1 MFVIIISF
9 LLVVLSLL
17 YDYVKNKRKFDLIE
31 KFPGPVAQPIVGNAF
46 NYAAKSAEDVISLIL
61 ESHQTY
67 GYSYRTK
74 IYNDVTVWTSDLKI
88 ISTVL
93 GTSTKVLTKSP
104 LYNFLKPWIGE
115 GLLTGTGKK
124 WRAERKVMAP
134 MFHSKFFEYFVDVF
148 SRRGEALVEKL
159 KSTKDGDAVDVLG
172 LSYLTALDSIC
183 EIMCDE
189 RIDALNDSSSE
200 YVKAMT
206 EVMDVLGS
214 RFSSFWTRNEFL
226 YNLLPWPGK
235 AKYNKTLEVINS
247 FSNKVILKRR
257 DHLMMKK
264 AGDYNSDGESAS
276 KIVFVDLLLQ
286 GTVDGNSLGN
296 DAILDQVNTLTFNGR
311 NSSPVAI
318 AFVLYALG
326 QHKDIQEKVFKEI
339 KNVFG
344 SDKNESITS
353 QQLQDLTYLD
363 WVIKET
369 MRLYPPIP
377 AIARYIEEDICLD
390 DGRIIPA
397 DSSLALTLFVAFRN
411 PSIFP
416 EPNEFIPDRFDP
428 NGGVSSTI
436 DPMAFIPFSSG
447 PRNCIGQ
454 KYALL
459 LIKTI
464 VVQVLRNYE
473 IIPKG
478 VAPVIFPQIV
488 LRSKNGVEVGLKSRV
503 Y

>member
-1 MFVIIISF
+1 MFVIIISCI
-9 LLVVLSLL
+9 LVLLSLL

-31 KFPGPVAQPIVGNAF
+31 KFPGPVTQPIVGNAF
-46 NYAAKSAEDVISLIL
+46 NYTAKSAEDVIRLIL

-67 GYSYRTK
+67 GHSYRTK
-74 IYNDVTVWTSDLKI
+74 IYNDASIWTSDLKI
-88 ISTVL
+88 ISIVL
-93 GTSTKVLTKSP
+93 GNNTKVLTKSS
-104 LYNFLKPWIGE
+104 LYDFLKPWIGE

-124 WRAERKVMAP
+124 WRAERKLMAP

-148 SRRGEALVEKL
+148 GRRGQALVEKL
-159 KSTKDGDAVDVLG
+159 KSNANGGAVDVLE

-183 EIMCDE
+183 EILCDE
-189 RIDALNDSSSE
+189 RIDAIDNSDSE
-200 YVKAMT
+200 YVKAISDI
-206 EVMDVLGS
+206 MDVLGS
-214 RFSSFWTRNEFL
+214 RFSSFWTKNEFL

-235 AKYNKTLEVINS
+235 HKYNKTLEIINS
-247 FSNKVILKRR
+247 FSNKVILKRHE
-257 DHLMMKK
+257 HLMRKK
-264 AGDYNSDGESAS
+264 AGDYDSDDESAT
-276 KIVFVDLLLQ
+276 KVVFVDLLLQ
-286 GTVDGNSLGN
+286 GTVDGNPIGN

-326 QHKDIQEKVFKEI
+326 QHKDIQEKVFKEV

-344 SDKNESITS
+344 SDKNEPITS
-353 QQLQDLTYLD
+353 QQLQELTYLD
-363 WVIKET
+363 LVIKES

-377 AIARYIEEDICLD
+377 AVARYIEEDISLD

-397 DSSLALTLFVAFRN
+397 GSSLALTLFVAFRN
-411 PSIFP
+411 PTIFP

-473 IIPKG
+473 VIPNG
-478 VAPVIFPQIV
+478 DAPAIFPQIV
-488 LRSKNGVEVGLKSRV
+488 LRSKNGVQVGLKNRV